1 MLARNLSA
9 APASLLWSKSD
20 QLKIYIRFY
29 HTGLSREKINEGYL
43 LCSCNLWKY
52 WFSFYSEFGASVCNH
67 SLADYTVLVTVSLTH
82 GERERLQTSRVR
94 LEICYLHTAPPVKVL
109 NQASPQHLSANKTL
123 LLHSYIDV
131 RFQNII
137 YCFIAVLVCSF
148 ATCFVFNLIIF
159 NLDCS
164 FEHIAAHLDSLFDI
178 QMS

>member
-109 NQASPQHLSANKTL
+109 NQASPQHLSANKRHFRFTCTSTWDSKTL
-123 LLHSYIDV
+123 STVLLQYLCVHL
-131 RFQNII
+131 QP
-137 YCFIAVLVCSF
+137 VLCL
-148 ATCFVFNLIIF
+148 T
-159 NLDCS
+159 
-164 FEHIAAHLDSLFDI
+164 
-178 QMS
+178 